1 MLVATQGP
9 ILPSSGSPNGV
20 STAPETNRT
29 ALSRSSPVS
38 NTRRRQTVQC
48 TCRLQIS
55 GATTPTRSSGLLPND
70 AAAETSPSFLADIC
84 TCGRSPNSLGQR
96 RASPHQRRPPTSS
109 DTPGERDLLLFLLV
123 QENHLSPLR
132 RASRRTAPSGG
143 RLYPLTLY
151 VIASQAVGG
160 ITPGPYKYLPDCHAL
175 LPIGPQCPPQQ
186 GEVNDKVCDDEGGD
200 PEVLQKLLRSTVPQV
215 AQLKH
220 QSWMDAAG
228 AVFLISGNPA
238 VNKSHGGL
246 YERFGEDLVKF
257 EAGCAAENLALQATA
272 LGLGATFVGAFEA
285 SEVKD
290 AIASRDEG
298 EVPLLMMAVG
308 VPKGSL
314 REHHEGLG
322 GAIPLD
328 K

>member
-1 MLVATQGP
+1 MP
-9 ILPSSGSPNGV
+9 
-20 STAPETNRT
+20 AP
-29 ALSRSSPVS
+29 A
-38 NTRRRQTVQC
+38 
-48 TCRLQIS
+48 
-55 GATTPTRSSGLLPND
+55 
-70 AAAETSPSFLADIC
+70 
-84 TCGRSPNSLGQR
+84 
-96 RASPHQRRPPTSS
+96 
-109 DTPGERDLLLFLLV
+109 
-123 QENHLSPLR
+123 
-132 RASRRTAPSGG
+132 
-143 RLYPLTLY
+143 
-151 VIASQAVGG
+151 
-160 ITPGPYKYLPDCHAL
+160 
-175 LPIGPQCPPQQ
+175 
-186 GEVNDKVCDDEGGD
+186 GEVNDEACDDEGGD

-228 AVFLISGNPA
+228 AVFLISGNPSLT
-238 VNKSHGGL
+238 KSHGGL

-314 REHHEGLG
+314 REHHDGLG
-322 GAIPLD
+322 GAIPSD

>member
-1 MLVATQGP
+1 M
-9 ILPSSGSPNGV
+9 
-20 STAPETNRT
+20 
-29 ALSRSSPVS
+29 
-38 NTRRRQTVQC
+38 
-48 TCRLQIS
+48 
-55 GATTPTRSSGLLPND
+55 
-70 AAAETSPSFLADIC
+70 
-84 TCGRSPNSLGQR
+84 
-96 RASPHQRRPPTSS
+96 
-109 DTPGERDLLLFLLV
+109 
-123 QENHLSPLR
+123 
-132 RASRRTAPSGG
+132 
-143 RLYPLTLY
+143 
-151 VIASQAVGG
+151 IASQAVGG
-160 ITPGPYKYLPDCHAL
+160 IAPGPYKYLPESHAL

-186 GEVNDKVCDDEGGD
+186 GEVNNGCEDDGGE
-200 PEVLQKLLRSTVPQV
+200 PEVLHKLLRSSVPQV

-238 VNKSHGGL
+238 VTKSHGGL

-272 LGLGATFVGAFEA
+272 LCLGATFVGAFEA